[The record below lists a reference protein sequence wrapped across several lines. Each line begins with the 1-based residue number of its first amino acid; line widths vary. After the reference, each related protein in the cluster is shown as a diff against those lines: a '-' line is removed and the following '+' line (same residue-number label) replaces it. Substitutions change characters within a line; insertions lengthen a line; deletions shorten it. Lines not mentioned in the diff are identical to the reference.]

1 MPAPTV
7 YFTGPREVEVRETPV
22 ADPGPGE
29 VAVDATVSA
38 ISSGTELLL
47 YRGEVDR
54 ELAADETLD
63 PLSGSFEYPF
73 PYGYATVGT
82 VRAVGQNV
90 DPAWAGE
97 TVIAFHPHAGDFAVA
112 VDAVSRVPDGIDP
125 ETAVFLPNVET
136 AVTLALDGEP
146 AVGERVVVVGQGVV
160 GLLTTAVLAGFPLSE
175 LVTTEYRP
183 FRRERSTAM
192 GADRSLHP
200 ETVDPPTLFASSDA
214 GSGADRVD
222 ATGAVSPEA
231 SPEPPSAADDSDAGA
246 DGAGADD
253 GSGPTRADLTY
264 ELSGNPAALD
274 GAVDLTGYGGRVV
287 VGSWYGTKPTELSLD
302 GRFHR
307 SRIELRASQVSTLA
321 PERRGRWT
329 VDRRLATAWRRLR
342 TIGTERLITHR
353 FPVAEAPAAYDLLDR
368 EPDETLQ
375 VLLTY

>member
-1 MPAPTV
+1 VSAPTV
-7 YFTGPREVEVRETPV
+7 FFTGPRDVEVRETQV

-47 YRGEVDR
+47 YRGEMDR
-54 ELAADETLD
+54 ELAADGTLD
-63 PLSGSFEYPF
+63 SLSGSFEYPF

-82 VRAVGQNV
+82 VRAVGPNV
-90 DPAWAGE
+90 DPAWVGE

-160 GLLTTAVLAGFPLSE
+160 GLLTTAVLAEFPLAE
-175 LVTTEYRP
+175 LVTTEYHP
-183 FRRERSTAM
+183 LRRERSEAM

-200 ETVDPPTLFASSDA
+200 EAVDPGTALGGGTAAPAA
-214 GSGADRVD
+214 

-231 SPEPPSAADDSDAGA
+231 APSPASAAAGPGTGA
-246 DGAGADD
+246 DGGDAADAR
-253 GSGPTRADLTY
+253 STRADLTY

-274 GAVDLTGYGGRVV
+274 GAVDLTGYGGRIV

-342 TIGTERLITHR
+342 AIDTERLVTHR
-353 FPVAEAPAAYDLLDR
+353 LPVAEAPAAYDLLDR
-368 EPDETLQ
+368 EPNEALQ